1 MNRTYVTWGVRL
13 AGTALCLAALR
24 TPVHTA
30 EPAAAAA
37 APAKAPAVTPGKGT
51 LIVGTYPDSFWI
63 IDEATQ
69 QITGSIKFG
78 SGLPRRTALSRDRT
92 KFYTTDATME
102 KVEVIDIKA
111 RKTVDTF
118 TLSSPNKH
126 VRIKSLEPDPLH
138 RFVMMV
144 TRTAEKKTDRF
155 EVGPSEIIQFDL
167 NEKKVINKIPWP
179 NGEERENANIQF
191 SPDAKLM
198 YMFNEQDVL
207 IFDTTTAKQVDKWEL
222 SQPIENG
229 FGRLDFGAQ
238 DAANDEPG
246 FYTAIFTTEDP
257 INHKRNLGIGRVN
270 LSAKSVD
277 FFTLGPNTG
286 QVSFTMAPGR
296 KRAYGLSQEI
306 GRYEFWN
313 FDLEAKRLSNRTEF
327 AGRPR
332 MSLKTSSNGQ
342 VLYIYNAGN
351 TIDLYD
357 AATYKYMSTIT
368 LTGDMTSELF
378 VFPPGPR

>member
-13 AGTALCLAALR
+13 SAVALALVALR
-24 TPVHTA
+24 TPVQTA
-30 EPAAAAA
+30 APVEAA
-37 APAKAPAVTPGKGT
+37 APAKAPAISPGKGT

-69 QITGSIKFG
+69 KVTGSIKYT
-78 SGLPRRTALSRDRT
+78 SGLPRRTALSRDKSR
-92 KFYTTDATME
+92 FYTVDATME
-102 KVEVIDIKA
+102 KVEVIDIKG
-111 RKTVDTF
+111 RKTIDKF
-118 TLSSPNKH
+118 TLSAPNKH

-144 TRTAEKKTDRF
+144 TRTAEKQVDRF
-155 EVGPSEIIQFDL
+155 NVGPAEIVQYDL
-167 NEKKVINKIPWP
+167 KEHKITATIPWP

-191 SPDAKLM
+191 SPDGKLM
-198 YMFNEQDVL
+198 YMFSEQDVL
-207 IFDTTTAKQVDKWEL
+207 IFDTATAKQVDKWEL

-229 FGRLDFGAQ
+229 FGRLDFGSQ
-238 DAANDEPG
+238 DIMNDEPG

-257 INHKRNLGIGRVN
+257 INHKRNLGVGRVN
-270 LSAKSVD
+270 LAAKSVD
-277 FFTLGPNTG
+277 FFTLGPVTG
-286 QVSFTMAPGR
+286 QVSFSMAPGR
-296 KRAYGLSQEI
+296 KRAFGLSQEI

-327 AGRPR
+327 KGRPR

-342 VLYIYNAGN
+342 VLYIYNAGE

-357 AATYKYMSTIT
+357 AQTYKYLSTIS
-368 LTGDMTSELF
+368 LTGDMTSDLF
-378 VFPPGPR
+378 VFPPGTL